1 MGVPEEHVPLIAGTH
16 RRGTAIYILTA
27 IGLVFWV
34 WTKIKIELSPEYLE
48 RLILMSPEPQNLRET
63 TKALTQSAGLA
74 GLNESSALY
83 IRDTFESFG
92 IKSRIETYEV
102 LLNYPVHRSLCYCI
116 NRKTKFEA
124 KLREEVVPYDE
135 TSSQQDAV
143 PTFHGYSANGN
154 ATGRFVYA
162 NYGTLEDFAALDKAK
177 ITVNDTIVVMRYGHI
192 FRGLKVKHAED
203 RGAIGAV
210 IYTDP
215 ADDAVKNTPA
225 YPYGLSRHPTS
236 VQRGSVQYLSVYPGD
251 PTTPGY
257 PSYPDAPRVN
267 GTNVPSIP
275 SLPISYEDALPIL
288 EALNGQGPKIKGFNG
303 GLPNID
309 YCTGPSRHLDTLS
322 LSNWGDYRIRTIWN
336 VIGRIKGQLREEVV
350 ILGNHR
356 DAWVFGAVDPI
367 SGTSC
372 LVEVARGLGRA
383 IRSGWR
389 PLRPIILASWD
400 AEEYGLVG
408 STEWVE
414 DHGSVLNKTALAYLN
429 VDMATETTIPILRAD
444 ASPLLNALLYN
455 VTKRITSV
463 NGISLYD
470 EWRNSTDP
478 TGPPPRIRTLGSGSD
493 YTPFQQHIGIPSLDL
508 GYRRDVAAYHYHSN
522 YDSFYW
528 MDTFGDPDWITHK
541 YMSQIWAL
549 TAFTLCN
556 TPIVAF
562 NVSDYAS
569 AMLSY
574 LDILHNAAYASTFS
588 SLRNSIQHLIEAAA
602 KFEHR
607 ADFLRSHPFS
617 HHHTIVNKQYKQFE
631 RAFISP
637 EGLPGRPWYKH
648 VVFAPGLDTG
658 YAGVQF
664 PALAEALQQRN
675 HTLVATA
682 ADIIQSAL
690 KRATELLR

>member
-1 MGVPEEHVPLIAGTH
+1 MGVPEEHVPLIAETH
-16 RRGTAIYILTA
+16 RRGRTIYILAA
-27 IGLVFWV
+27 IGLVFWI
-34 WTKIKIELSPEYLE
+34 WTKAEIKLCPEYLE
-48 RLILMSPEPQNLRET
+48 QLILMSPEPQNLRET
-63 TKALTQSAGLA
+63 TKALTQSPGLA
-74 GLNESSALY
+74 GLNQSSALY
-83 IRDTFESFG
+83 IRDAFESFG
-92 IKSRIETYEV
+92 IKSRIETYDV
-102 LLNYPVHRSLCYCI
+102 LLNYPIHRSLCYCI
-116 NRKTKFEA
+116 NGMTKFEA

-135 TSSQQDAV
+135 TSSQQDEV

-162 NYGTLEDFAALDKAK
+162 NYGTLEDFAALDTAK
-177 ITVNDTIVVMRYGHI
+177 ITVNGTIIVMRYGHI

-203 RGAIGAV
+203 RGAVGAV

-215 ADDAVKNTPA
+215 ADDAVRNTPA

-236 VQRGSVQYLSVYPGD
+236 VQRGSVQYLSLYPGD

-267 GTNVPSIP
+267 GTNMPSIP

-288 EALNGQGPKIKGFNG
+288 EALNGQGHKIKGFNG
-303 GLPNID
+303 SLPNIE
-309 YCTGPSRHLDTLS
+309 YWTGPSRRHDTLS

-336 VIGRIKGQLREEVV
+336 VIGRIEGQLREEVV

-414 DHGSVLNKTALAYLN
+414 DHASVLNETALAYLN

-455 VTKRITSV
+455 VTKRIISV

-470 EWRNSTDP
+470 EWRNSTN
-478 TGPPPRIRTLGSGSD
+478 GPPPRIRTLGSGSD

-541 YMSQIWAL
+541 YISQIWAL

-556 TPIVAF
+556 TPIIAF
-562 NVSDYAS
+562 NVSDYAI

-574 LDILHNAAYASTFS
+574 LDNLHDAAYASTFS
-588 SLRNSIQHLIEAAA
+588 SFRTHIQRLIKAAA
-602 KFEHR
+602 KFER
-607 ADFLRSHPFS
+607 KADFLRSHPFS

-637 EGLPGRPWYKH
+637 QGLPGRPWYKH

-675 HTLVATA
+675 HTLVASA
-682 ADIIQSAL
+682 ADVIKSAL
-690 KRATELLR
+690 ERATELLR